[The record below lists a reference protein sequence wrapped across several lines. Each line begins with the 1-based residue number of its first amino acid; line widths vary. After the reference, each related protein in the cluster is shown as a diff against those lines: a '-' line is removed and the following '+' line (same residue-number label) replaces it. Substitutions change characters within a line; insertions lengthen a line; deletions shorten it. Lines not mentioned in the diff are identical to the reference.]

1 MVEDLG
7 ELGRLADAN
16 LARTWVTMGRAAGG
30 AVGGPRDCPFVASGI
45 EEAFFN
51 GVYATGPVADPDVV
65 IRDAIAFMS
74 EQQVPWL
81 LWVREGVDD
90 ALVDSGRRAGL
101 RDAGGPPCMGLTA
114 IPSEPVRLDGFDS
127 ELVTGQDRL
136 DVCLDVMARGY
147 EVPNELAHRL
157 VTMQTIAEPGIGVVM
172 GSVDGEPVSVAL
184 VSVTGTTAGIY
195 NVATPP
201 EHRRR
206 GFGAAVTWAAIE
218 EGRRRG
224 CDHAVLQ
231 ASELGAPVYRDMGFV
246 ELGHYVQLEGRAA
259 DTVR

>member
-7 ELGRLADAN
+7 ELGRRADAN

-51 GVYATGPVADPDVV
+51 GVYATGPVADPDAVV
-65 IRDAIAFMS
+65 RDAIAFMR
-74 EQQVPWL
+74 EWQVPWL

-136 DVCLDVMARGY
+136 EVCLDVMARGY

-157 VTMQTIAEPGIGVVM
+157 VTIETIAEPGIGIVM

-184 VSVTGTTAGIY
+184 VSVNGTTAGIY

-206 GFGAAVTWAAIE
+206 GDLGSH
-218 EGRRRG
+218 RG
-224 CDHAVLQ
+224 
-231 ASELGAPVYRDMGFV
+231 GP
-246 ELGHYVQLEGRAA
+246 
-259 DTVR
+259 